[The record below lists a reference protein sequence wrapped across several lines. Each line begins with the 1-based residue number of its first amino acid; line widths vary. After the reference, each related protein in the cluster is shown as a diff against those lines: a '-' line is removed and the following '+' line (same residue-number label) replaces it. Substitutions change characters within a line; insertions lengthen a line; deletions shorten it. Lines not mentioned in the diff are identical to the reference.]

1 MHRGCTT
8 YFLTSSFFSLHLI
21 LPLFFLVAPNPS
33 PPPLLPNEL
42 NVYHQSCR
50 SCTHT
55 YAFPSSLVPRQDFL
69 WAFPSFT
76 HTSTFPSSLVVR
88 QDFRSHI
95 TGWSLSLPLVLHPM
109 GVLVGEGV
117 LFKSELEIW
126 GCGVKV
132 GDAGWAVPA
141 PPDLDLPR
149 CEPYFGLG
157 PFYFYLAQ
165 SSKLVIWHF
174 HVLSQWAR
182 ESKKKNLI
190 HGPFSKCWN

>member
-1 MHRGCTT
+1 M
-8 YFLTSSFFSLHLI
+8 
-21 LPLFFLVAPNPS
+21 
-33 PPPLLPNEL
+33 
-42 NVYHQSCR
+42 
-50 SCTHT
+50 
-55 YAFPSSLVPRQDFL
+55 
-69 WAFPSFT
+69 
-76 HTSTFPSSLVVR
+76 
-88 QDFRSHI
+88 
-95 TGWSLSLPLVLHPM
+95 SLPLVLHPM

-174 HVLSQWAR
+174 HVLSQ
-182 ESKKKNLI
+182 
-190 HGPFSKCWN
+190 